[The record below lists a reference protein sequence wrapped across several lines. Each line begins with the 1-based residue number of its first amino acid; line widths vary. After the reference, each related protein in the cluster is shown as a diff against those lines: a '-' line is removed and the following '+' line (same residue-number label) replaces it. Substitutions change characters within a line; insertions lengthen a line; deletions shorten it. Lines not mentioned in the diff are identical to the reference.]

1 MPAKNVEQLKQK
13 TARLKKKLA
22 EKATSMEA
30 VAVRKAKKTIRRTQ
44 RHSLSR
50 MSSFPPAFT
59 PKPKCSSA
67 R

>member
-44 RHSLSR
+44 RHRRAVEARVKRLAGK
-50 MSSFPPAFT
+50 PEAPA
-59 PKPKCSSA
+59 A
-67 R
+67 